1 MRPENPSSITGILTA
16 ANPQSY
22 STFVL
27 GAALLKPSTS
37 GIRHDYKDAF
47 VVAPKRHRWA
57 LFVLGLCLPLIG
69 TGLVLLGTPR
79 EPVPVRRL
87 EPVVEASTPIAA
99 ASDSLAVLDVP
110 AAVELEVPATLLPV
124 DVPSIVLDLLV
135 KRGDTLE
142 MLFRRNGLSLADLAA
157 IVALPDAGSALKL
170 LKPGDRL
177 EIAHHDGEVLSLR
190 RELDDIKLLSI
201 AREESGFA
209 ASTIEREVDIVVT
222 SAHGEITSSLFEA
235 GTAAGI
241 SDRTTMDMAGIFEWD
256 IDFIQDVRDGD
267 TFTVVYEELWRDG
280 IKLRDGDIVAAEFV
294 NQGKSFRAARFRDES
309 GRNGYYTP
317 EGRSVRKAFIR
328 APLNFTRISSNFN
341 PSRRHPVLNTIRAH
355 RGVDYAAPSG
365 TPIRAAGDGKVLFR
379 GTQGGYGNTVILQHG
394 GNITTLYGHMSRF
407 GNARVGA
414 RVNQGDVI
422 GYVGSSGLATGP
434 HLHYEYRVNGAHRNP
449 RTVSLP
455 PADPIAAEQQ
465 AVFRAATES
474 VWRQLDS
481 YRQPAPTP
489 AFEAQPA
496 LIEETAQ
503 AAQP

>member
-1 MRPENPSSITGILTA
+1 
-16 ANPQSY
+16 
-22 STFVL
+22 
-27 GAALLKPSTS
+27 LKQSTS
-37 GIRHDYKDAF
+37 GIRHDYKDTF
-47 VVAPKRHRWA
+47 IVSPKRNRWA
-57 LFVLGLCLPLIG
+57 LFVLGLCLPLVG
-69 TGLVLLGTPR
+69 TGLLLLGTPR
-79 EPVPVRRL
+79 EPVPIRRL
-87 EPVVEASTPIAA
+87 EPVVEPSPLTAA
-99 ASDSLAVLDVP
+99 ASESLAALDVP
-110 AAVELEVPATLLPV
+110 AAAALELPATLVPV

-142 MLFRRNGLSLADLAA
+142 MLFRRNGLSLTDLAA
-157 IVALPDAGSALKL
+157 IVALPDAGGALKL

-201 AREESGFA
+201 ARQESGFA
-209 ASTIEREVDIVVT
+209 ASTIEREVDIRVT

-235 GTAAGI
+235 GAAAGI

-280 IKLRDGDIVAAEFV
+280 VKLRDGDIVAAEFV

-317 EGRSVRKAFIR
+317 DGRSVRKAFIR

-455 PADPIAAEQQ
+455 PADPIGAEQQ
-465 AVFRAATES
+465 AAFRAATEP

-481 YRQPAPTP
+481 YAHAAPATTFE
-489 AFEAQPA
+489 AAEAQPA
-496 LIEETAQ
+496 LIDEAAQ
-503 AAQP
+503 AGQH